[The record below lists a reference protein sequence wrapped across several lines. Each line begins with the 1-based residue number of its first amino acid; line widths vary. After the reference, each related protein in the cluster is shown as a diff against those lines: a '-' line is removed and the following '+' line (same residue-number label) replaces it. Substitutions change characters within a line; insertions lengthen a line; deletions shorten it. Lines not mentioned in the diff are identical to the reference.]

1 MHGLGRGALKLLQDM
16 NWLGVSVDSITFT
29 SVLSACHHSGLVE
42 EGLELFESMTREY
55 GFITRMEHYSCVV
68 NMPARAVACLD
79 QQNVEVGK
87 LASEQLVHLEPH
99 RAGHYVTLSN
109 MYDEAGNWYDAIRIL
124 MMKEELGQNPALKNV
139 N

>member
-1 MHGLGRGALKLLQDM
+1 M

-68 NMPARAVACLD
+68 NMPARAEMPFEPDNSVWGALLVACLD

-109 MYDEAGNWYDAIRIL
+109 MYDEAGNWYDAIRVRKK
-124 MMKEELGQNPALKNV
+124 MEV
-139 N
+139 